1 MGCFFIGITLLIV
14 AWLFSINVGLGI
26 MGIIGIFVLAFVLTN
41 SEENKKNEI
50 KTKKTQQMTIL
61 EHELKDY
68 NFSQRFTSY
77 DDNVTIMV
85 DENAKKLCI
94 AEVSET
100 NGKSEVYDYKDIL
113 ESEII
118 EDGQTVTKTSRSGQ
132 IGGALVG
139 GVLAGGVG
147 AIIGGLSAKQT
158 SDNEVNR
165 VDLKIIV
172 NNTKSPLKLVNF
184 TTADV
189 PDFNGKNIPMKKDD
203 LKYKEAMKKANHWHS
218 LISVLIRQ
226 ADNEEKKETSSN
238 SVSNLSTADEIR
250 KLLDLKNDGIL
261 TEEEFNLQKQR
272 ILSS

>member
-1 MGCFFIGITLLIV
+1 MGCFFMVIIV
-14 AWLFSINVGLGI
+14 SVLAVLFSINTGLGV
-26 MGIIGIFVLAFVLTN
+26 MGIIGCFILYFVITK
-41 SEENKKNEI
+41 SEEDKKTEV

-100 NGKSEVYDYKDIL
+100 NGSSEVYDYKDIL

-132 IGGALVG
+132 IGGAIVGSLV
-139 GVLAGGVG
+139 AGGVG

-158 SDNEVNR
+158 SNNEVNR
-165 VDLKIIV
+165 VDLKIIANKGV
-172 NNTKSPLKLVNF
+172 GNRPIDSPID
-184 TTADV
+184 A
-189 PDFNGKNIPMKKDD
+189 
-203 LKYKEAMKKANHWHS
+203 
-218 LISVLIRQ
+218 
-226 ADNEEKKETSSN
+226 
-238 SVSNLSTADEIR
+238 
-250 KLLDLKNDGIL
+250 
-261 TEEEFNLQKQR
+261 
-272 ILSS
+272 

>member
-1 MGCFFIGITLLIV
+1 MGCFFMVIIV
-14 AWLFSINVGLGI
+14 SVLAVLFSINTGLGV
-26 MGIIGIFVLAFVLTN
+26 MGIIGCFILYFVITK
-41 SEENKKNEI
+41 SEEDKKTEV

-100 NGKSEVYDYKDIL
+100 NGSSEVYDYKDIL

-132 IGGALVG
+132 IGGAIVGSLV
-139 GVLAGGVG
+139 AGGVG

-158 SDNEVNR
+158 SNNEVNR
-165 VDLKIIV
+165 VDLKIIA
-172 NNTKSPLKLVNF
+172 NNTKNPLKLINF
-184 TTADV
+184 TIADM
-189 PDFNGKNIPMKKDD
+189 PDFN
-203 LKYKEAMKKANHWHS
+203 
-218 LISVLIRQ
+218 
-226 ADNEEKKETSSN
+226 
-238 SVSNLSTADEIR
+238 EIGR
-250 KLLDLKNDGIL
+250 ASCR
-261 TEEEFNLQKQR
+261 ER
-272 ILSS
+272 V